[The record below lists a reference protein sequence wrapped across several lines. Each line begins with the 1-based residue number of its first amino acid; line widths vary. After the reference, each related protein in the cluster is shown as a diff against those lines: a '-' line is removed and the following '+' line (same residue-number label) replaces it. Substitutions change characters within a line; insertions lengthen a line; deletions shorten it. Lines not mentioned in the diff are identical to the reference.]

1 MIHELAK
8 YWWLVVLRGVLAV
21 LFALVAFIWPAIT
34 LAILV
39 VFLGA
44 YLLVDGIFAL
54 IHGFTV
60 MKTDRSWWGFVLV
73 GLAGI
78 AAGLIALFMP
88 GITALFLVTLVA
100 LWSVVTGILEIVIAI
115 RLRKEITGEWMLIV
129 AGIFSVIFG
138 ILLFMQPI
146 AGVVVISWWL
156 GIYALFLGIFLISV
170 GFRLKK
176 VSKEFKH
183 I

>member
-21 LFALVAFIWPAIT
+21 LFAAMAFIWLRHYAVYPGHFPGG
-34 LAILV
+34 LP
-39 VFLGA
+39 FCGRH
-44 YLLVDGIFAL
+44 FR
-54 IHGFTV
+54 HGSRV
-60 MKTDRSWWGFVLV
+60 QGNENGQQLV
-73 GLAGI
+73 GIPAGRAGGI

-88 GITALFLVTLVA
+88 GVTALFLVTLVA
-100 LWSVVTGILEIVIAI
+100 LWSVVAGILEIIIAI

-138 ILLFMQPI
+138 ILLFMQPV

-176 VSKEFKH
+176 VAKEF
-183 I
+183 

>member
-8 YWWLVVLRGVLAV
+8 YWWLIVLRGVLAV
-21 LFALVAFIWPAIT
+21 LFAVVAFLWPAIT

-39 VFLGA
+39 IFLGA
-44 YLLVDGIFAL
+44 YLLVDGLFAL
-54 IHGFTV
+54 IHGFRV
-60 MKTDRSWWGFVLV
+60 MKTDSSWWGFVLL

-78 AAGLIALFMP
+78 AAGLVCLFMP

-100 LWSVVTGILEIVIAI
+100 LWSLVTGILEIVIAI
-115 RLRKEITGEWMLIV
+115 RLRKELTGEWMLIV

-138 ILLFMQPI
+138 ILLFMQPL

-156 GIYALFLGIFLISV
+156 GVYALFLGIFLLSV

-176 VSKEFKH
+176 VSNPVKH
-183 I
+183 H

>member
-21 LFALVAFIWPAIT
+21 LFALMAFIWPAIT

-39 VFLGA
+39 IFLGA

-54 IHGFTV
+54 VHGFRV
-60 MKTDRSWWGFVLV
+60 MKTDSSWWGFVLV

-78 AAGLIALFMP
+78 VAGLIALFMP
-88 GITALFLVTLVA
+88 GVTALFLVTLVA
-100 LWSVVTGILEIVIAI
+100 LWSLVTGILEIIIAI

-138 ILLFMQPI
+138 ILLFMQPV
-146 AGVVVISWWL
+146 AGVVVIAWWL
-156 GIYALFLGIFLISV
+156 GIYALFLGIFLLSV

-176 VSKEFKH
+176 VAKEFKH
-183 I
+183 T